1 MGGVQLYVEKEGILL
16 AFSPSGVRTPQRPQP
31 AGNGRPAVEAE
42 PYWEGALAFT
52 RAHCL
57 QREVEV
63 EVCAR
68 SPWDPSIS
76 VVSAGREC
84 KHR

>member
-1 MGGVQLYVEKEGILL
+1 MHGVQLYVEKEGILL

-42 PYWEGALAFT
+42 PYWEEALAFT

-57 QREVEV
+57 QRDVEV
-63 EVCAR
+63 EVPTR
-68 SPWDPSIS
+68 SPSKRQP
-76 VVSAGREC
+76 
-84 KHR
+84 